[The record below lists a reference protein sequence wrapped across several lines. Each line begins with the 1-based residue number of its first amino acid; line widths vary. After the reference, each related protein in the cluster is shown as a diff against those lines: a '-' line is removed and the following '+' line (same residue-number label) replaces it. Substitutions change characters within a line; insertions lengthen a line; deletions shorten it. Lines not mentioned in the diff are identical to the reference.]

1 MWWSQTSVGI
11 PSVFKGTRI
20 YACINYWFSISL
32 PKNPKKSGELAKAK
46 DHVVLKKKIAVLS
59 ILNYIKFLLNVFNG
73 LKKRKKAGPDM
84 LRCFA
89 LI

>member
-1 MWWSQTSVGI
+1 MGT

-32 PKNPKKSGELAKAK
+32 PKNPKKSGELAKAI
-46 DHVVLKKKIAVLS
+46 DRVVLKKRKKKAVLS
-59 ILNYIKFLLNVFNG
+59 ILNYIKFLLNIFNG

-84 LRCFA
+84 L
-89 LI
+89 

>member
-1 MWWSQTSVGI
+1 MGT

-46 DHVVLKKKIAVLS
+46 DRVVLKKRKKKAVLS
-59 ILNYIKFLLNVFNG
+59 ILNDIKFLLNIFNG
-73 LKKRKKAGPDM
+73 LKKRKKAGPHM